1 MKGSRFMT
9 HATQD
14 ELTATSAPPVDR
26 RRWLALAVVV
36 SAAFMAV
43 FDQFVVNVA
52 IPTMQR
58 DLHASFAQIQ
68 FVIAGYALAYAVTL
82 ITGGRL
88 GDIYGRKRL
97 FMLGMAGFTLA
108 SALCGLAPGPE
119 LLVGA
124 RLVQGIGAALMSPQV
139 LSIIQVTFPPNE
151 RGSALSVYGA
161 AVGIAS
167 LAGQALGGF
176 LIRADLF
183 GLSWRVVFLVNI
195 PIGIAALIAAK
206 PLVHETRSP
215 TALKLDLGGV
225 AIITGGLFLLTFPL
239 VEGRD
244 AGWPLWAW
252 LCLIASVPVIAGF
265 VRFERW
271 KTARDGAPL
280 VVLSLFRE
288 RSFDAGLL
296 VAFFFGAA
304 NPAMFF
310 TLALYLQIGLH
321 FSPLAAGLTFAP
333 APVGFFLAATLSGRL
348 VRRLGSHLVQ
358 FAILMKAVAWTVIG
372 IIAHRNGVS
381 LHGAQLLPFM
391 FIEGA
396 GAGWTNPPLI
406 GLSLAGV
413 QNRDAGSAAGVLTT
427 VQQIAGAMGV
437 AIIGVIFFGALAH
450 HAPVVSAD
458 LAPALRQEIASAS
471 LPALAITSTVADF
484 QTCADDRARSRDPA
498 ITPTS
503 CQVPTLQSPDPA
515 ARTPIADALQRANAR
530 NYADAYVTAMFVN
543 VGTLLVALVC
553 AFALP
558 APRSRTM

>member
-1 MKGSRFMT
+1 MT
-9 HATQD
+9 RAT
-14 ELTATSAPPVDR
+14 LATPAATDAPER
-26 RRWLALAVVV
+26 EARRWLALAVVV
-36 SAAFMAV
+36 SASFMAV
-43 FDQFVVNVA
+43 FDVFVVNVA
-52 IPTMQR
+52 IPTIQR
-58 DLHASFAQIQ
+58 DLHANFAQIQ
-68 FVIAGYALAYAVTL
+68 FVIAGYALAFAVTL

-97 FMLGMAGFTLA
+97 FMLGMAGFTIA

-119 LLVGA
+119 LLVVA
-124 RLVQGIGAALMSPQV
+124 RLAQGLSAALMSPQV
-139 LSIIQVTFPPNE
+139 LSIIQVTFPPPE

-161 AVGIAS
+161 VVGIAG

-183 GLSWRVVFLVNI
+183 GLGWRVVFLVNI
-195 PIGIAALIAAK
+195 PIGVTALIAAQ

-225 AIITGGLFLLTFPL
+225 AIITGGLFLLAYPL

-252 LCLIASVPVIAGF
+252 LCLIASVPIIAAF

-271 KTARDGAPL
+271 KTERDDAPL

-288 RSFDAGLL
+288 WSFVAGLF
-296 VAFFFGAA
+296 VAFLFGMA

-333 APVGFFLAATLSGRL
+333 APIGYFLAATLSGRL
-348 VRRLGSHLVQ
+348 VRRMGRRLVML
-358 FAILMKAVAWTVIG
+358 ALIMKVAAWTAIG

-381 LHGAQLLPFM
+381 LHGAQLIPFM
-391 FIEGA
+391 FIEGT
-396 GAGWTNPPLI
+396 GAGWTGPPLI

-413 QNRDAGSAAGVLTT
+413 RNQDAGSAAGVLTT

-437 AIIGVIFFGALAH
+437 ALIGVIFFGALAH
-450 HAPVVSAD
+450 HAPTVSAD
-458 LAPALRQEIASAS
+458 GVPALRQQLASAA
-471 LPALAITSTVADF
+471 LPPSTVNITVADF
-484 QTCADDRARSRDPA
+484 QACADDRARGRDPA

-503 CQVPTLQSPDPA
+503 CLSPTLQSPDPA
-515 ARTPIADALQRANAR
+515 TRPAIVDALQHANAR
-530 NYADAYVTAMFVN
+530 NYADAYVTAMLVN
-543 VGTLLVALVC
+543 LSTLILTLMC

-558 APRSRTM
+558 APPAGQP